1 MFVNIELA
9 LIYFCHCIRMFSLVL
24 AMAYL
29 QILLLKYDTVDYH
42 AMRPWHSGDD
52 FRQWI
57 TISEVRIQF
66 LPFLFL
72 NFFFFFFFCF
82 VLFLPFLLFLMQRM
96 KLLNFSLIIVNDFL
110 LFSQIF
116 A

>member
-1 MFVNIELA
+1 
-9 LIYFCHCIRMFSLVL
+9 MFSLVL

-72 NFFFFFFFCF
+72 NFFFFFFFLFCF
-82 VLFLPFLLFLMQRM
+82 VFTIF
-96 KLLNFSLIIVNDFL
+96 IIFNAKNE
-110 LFSQIF
+110 I

>member
-9 LIYFCHCIRMFSLVL
+9 LIYFRHCIRMFSLVL
-24 AMAYL
+24 TMAYL
-29 QILLLKYDTVDYH
+29 QILLLEYYTVGYH
-42 AMRPWHSGDD
+42 AVRPWHSGDD

-72 NFFFFFFFCF
+72 NLFFCF
-82 VLFLPFLLFLMQRM
+82 VLFLLFLLFLM
-96 KLLNFSLIIVNDFL
+96 
-110 LFSQIF
+110 
-116 A
+116 